1 MTHQYSVEIQQYI
14 TDRLK
19 EITEKIKKA
28 ESQKDVDTT
37 EYCKGQLIELIEI
50 REYLSTKVDLNT
62 QSYF

>member
-1 MTHQYSVEIQQYI
+1 MTHQFSVEIQQYI
-14 TDRLK
+14 SDRIK
-19 EITEKIKKA
+19 EITEKMKKA
-28 ESQKDVDTT
+28 EHQKDVDTT